1 MSDAA
6 QYQRTPRSYR
16 IRSAA
21 VFISGVLLLRN
32 GFLHQRAN
40 EVGRYKFTDQPMFGW
55 QAMAVGIVLIIA
67 AVILWRVR
75 RR

>member
-1 MSDAA
+1 VSDAA
-6 QYQRTPRSYR
+6 QSQRTPRSYR
-16 IRSAA
+16 IWSVA
-21 VFISGVLLLRN
+21 VFIAGVLLLRN

-40 EVGRYKFTDQPMFGW
+40 HVGRYKFTDRSMFGW